1 MHKQSNSALLWL
13 FRLSSSAQIKR
24 LNEGRQPLPLDAV
37 VCIQTATYNH
47 NTNTGVTD
55 NNELTLSWH
64 VIVAVVKVMFVVSG
78 NKGHR
83 RSVGDL
89 ITQSHDNI
97 HNVIKTASKT
107 LMS

>member
-37 VCIQTATYNH
+37 VYIQTATYNH

-89 ITQSHDNI
+89 ITQSYDNI